1 MAVGPDGDDMR
12 IFLRW
17 VWTAADICI
26 AVIMIAMIAMVFVNV
41 VLRYGF
47 SSGLR
52 ESVELSRLG
61 LVWLVMI
68 GAAVVLRR
76 NEHLAVKDIVNLL
89 PRPVERF
96 LSRLA
101 YAIILVSVLML
112 FWGAFRQTMAN
123 WNNISP
129 LTGLP
134 TAVFYIAGVV
144 SSVIMTCLAAVR
156 IIDPDAK
163 LDGGYDDTAHGEE
176 FGL

>member
-1 MAVGPDGDDMR
+1 
-12 IFLRW
+12 
-17 VWTAADICI
+17 
-26 AVIMIAMIAMVFVNV
+26 MIVMIVMVFVNV

-68 GAAVVLRR
+68 GAAVTLRR
-76 NEHLAVKDIVNLL
+76 DEHLAVKDIVMIL
-89 PRPVERF
+89 PKPIAGVLR
-96 LSRLA
+96 RLA
-101 YAIILVSVLML
+101 YVIILISVLML
-112 FWGAFRQTMAN
+112 FWGTLRQTTAN

-134 TAVFYIAGVV
+134 SSVFYLAGVI
-144 SSVIMTCLAAVR
+144 SSIIMTGIALVR

-163 LDGGYDDTAHGEE
+163 LDGGYDVDLAKSES
-176 FGL
+176 GL

>member
-1 MAVGPDGDDMR
+1 MHAL
-12 IFLRW
+12 LRW
-17 VWTAADICI
+17 IWKVADIFI
-26 AVIMIAMIAMVFVNV
+26 AAVMIAMIVMVFVNV

-68 GAAVVLRR
+68 GAAVTLRR
-76 NEHLAVKDIVNLL
+76 DEHLAVKDFINIL
-89 PRPVERF
+89 PKPVTAVLR
-96 LSRLA
+96 RLA
-101 YAIILVSVLML
+101 YVVILISVLML
-112 FWGAFRQTMAN
+112 FWGAMRQTTAN

-134 TAVFYIAGVV
+134 SSVFYLAGVLSSIMMTGIALV
-144 SSVIMTCLAAVR
+144 S

-163 LDGGYDDTAHGEE
+163 LDGGYDDDFAHRESK
-176 FGL
+176 L

>member
-1 MAVGPDGDDMR
+1 MHAL
-12 IFLRW
+12 LRW
-17 VWTAADICI
+17 IWRGADIFI
-26 AVIMIAMIAMVFVNV
+26 AAVMIVMIVMVFVNV

-68 GAAVVLRR
+68 GAAVTLRR
-76 NEHLAVKDIVNLL
+76 DEHLAVKDIVMIL
-89 PRPVERF
+89 PKPIAGVLR
-96 LSRLA
+96 RLA
-101 YAIILVSVLML
+101 YVIILISVLML
-112 FWGAFRQTMAN
+112 FWGTLRQTTAN

-134 TAVFYIAGVV
+134 SSVFYLAGVI
-144 SSVIMTCLAAVR
+144 SSIIMTGIALVR

-163 LDGGYDDTAHGEE
+163 LDGGYDVDLAKSES
-176 FGL
+176 GL